1 MKKVRQTEGSI
12 TIYLAL
18 IFTIIL
24 SFLLFIIEGARENT
38 IRMKAELAMDLS
50 LSSVFAE
57 YNRQLLEQ
65 YDLFFIDASYGQ
77 ANASTERIEDHLKGY
92 LNDNFRIG
100 SDLGMVRDLL
110 SMKTEDVN
118 IMDYSLASDEAGV
131 LIKRQAVSYIKD
143 LYGISYLTELQK
155 HMDTIQEK
163 GLFTRDITGERLANQ
178 SAIDN
183 FEIPPKQVGEDEWEE
198 VELNN
203 PADGVNAARGI
214 LSLVIDG
221 ECELSVSGVNLS
233 NYISARECNKGSG
246 LMGRDKTS
254 ITDELVF
261 NEYLIHKCGSYTNPK
276 ETGALQYQLEYIL
289 MGRNN
294 DIENLKAVV
303 NKLLLLRETANV
315 VYLFSDS
322 GKMAEAEAMALAVTS
337 AIALPELAE
346 LVKISLIFAW
356 AYAESVY
363 DVRTLLQGGKIPII
377 KDSETWHY
385 SISGMLDFASDASA
399 GTADGIGISYEEYLR
414 IFMAAENVGIKTN
427 RAMDI
432 IEMDVRKCEGNRY
445 FRLDT
450 CVDYLQAEVLVS
462 SSYGYNYSIT
472 RSYCYY

>member
-163 GLFTRDITGERLANQ
+163 GLFTRDITGERPANQ

-221 ECELSVSGVNLS
+221 ECELSVSGVN
-233 NYISARECNKGSG
+233 
-246 LMGRDKTS
+246 
-254 ITDELVF
+254 
-261 NEYLIHKCGSYTNPK
+261 
-276 ETGALQYQLEYIL
+276 
-289 MGRNN
+289 
-294 DIENLKAVV
+294 
-303 NKLLLLRETANV
+303 
-315 VYLFSDS
+315 
-322 GKMAEAEAMALAVTS
+322 
-337 AIALPELAE
+337 
-346 LVKISLIFAW
+346 
-356 AYAESVY
+356 
-363 DVRTLLQGGKIPII
+363 
-377 KDSETWHY
+377 
-385 SISGMLDFASDASA
+385 
-399 GTADGIGISYEEYLR
+399 
-414 IFMAAENVGIKTN
+414 
-427 RAMDI
+427 
-432 IEMDVRKCEGNRY
+432 
-445 FRLDT
+445 
-450 CVDYLQAEVLVS
+450 
-462 SSYGYNYSIT
+462 
-472 RSYCYY
+472 